1 VKKAEVVGW
10 LVILVLLAGVIVLL
24 VAIMALR

>member
-1 VKKAEVVGW
+1 VTKTAALKV
-10 LVILVLLAGVIVLL
+10 LVIVGLLAGVIVLL